1 MFSWLSN
8 LFMGSTAD
16 AALEAAIYSVG
27 LASNYGMHQIKV
39 PEALQTLV
47 AETEK

>member
-27 LASNYGMHQIKV
+27 LASGAGMHQIKA
-39 PEALQTLV
+39 PEALQALA
-47 AETEK
+47 AEEKK